1 MILRI
6 RLDPTA
12 LTSGK
17 SKSVRGSQVYAAQ
30 HESEF
35 RLRLDEFVSSQS
47 SLLVKSMIDIER
59 TTVSRRCIAYTL
71 VAVYNRVRFAE
82 GVEFDTP

>member
-1 MILRI
+1 MILRV

-17 SKSVRGSQVYAAQ
+17 SESVRGSQAYAAH
-30 HESEF
+30 HESGF
-35 RLRLDEFVSSQS
+35 ILRLDEFVSTQS
-47 SLLVKSMIDIER
+47 SMLAKSIIDVER

-71 VAVYNRVRFAE
+71 VAVYNEVRFAE
-82 GVEFDTP
+82 GVEFDTL